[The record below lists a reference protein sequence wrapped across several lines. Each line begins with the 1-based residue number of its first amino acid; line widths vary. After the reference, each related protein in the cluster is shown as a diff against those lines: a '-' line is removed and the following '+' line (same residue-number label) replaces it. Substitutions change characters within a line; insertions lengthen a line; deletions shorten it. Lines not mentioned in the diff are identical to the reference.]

1 MNDIQSI
8 SGPDLLV
15 NKCIINK
22 LTLKLLIIDRHCNI
36 VAQRIVTIHTL
47 LKTMNEKTKTSYVSD
62 LTFDEKVMMAIVRAA
77 ENFKRAHSSIF
88 KKLGLSFPQYNILRV
103 LDASENG
110 RNKTSA
116 VSRIMLVPGANMTGL
131 SKRLEKDGFILRK
144 RDPQDE
150 RVTLLAITRKGRD
163 ALKMIEDEKNES
175 IKILLSGFTQE
186 EKHDLLDKIKK
197 LIKST
202 SAI

>member
-1 MNDIQSI
+1 M
-8 SGPDLLV
+8 
-15 NKCIINK
+15 IIE
-22 LTLKLLIIDRHCNI
+22 RHCNI
-36 VAQRIVTIHTL
+36 LTQRIVTIHTL
-47 LKTMNEKTKTSYVSD
+47 LKTMNKKTKTNYVSD
-62 LTFDEKVMMAIVRAA
+62 LTFDEKVMMAIVRAT

-88 KKLGLSFPQYNILRV
+88 KKHGLSFPQYNILRV

-116 VSRIMLVPGANMTGL
+116 VSKIMLMPGANMTGL

-163 ALKMIEDEKNES
+163 ALKMIADEKNES
-175 IKILLSGFTQE
+175 IEIILNGFTQE
-186 EKHDLLDKIKK
+186 EKQDLLDKIKK

>member
-1 MNDIQSI
+1 
-8 SGPDLLV
+8 V
-15 NKCIINK
+15 K
-22 LTLKLLIIDRHCNI
+22 
-36 VAQRIVTIHTL
+36 IHSL
-47 LKTMNEKTKTSYVSD
+47 LKIMNAKTRTNYVSD
-62 LTFDEKVMMAIVRAA
+62 LTFDEKVMMAIVRVA

-88 KKLGLSFPQYNILRV
+88 KKHGLSFPQYNILRV

-131 SKRLEKDGFILRK
+131 SKRLEKDGFILRT

-150 RVTLLAITRKGRD
+150 RVMLLSITGKGRD
-163 ALKMIEDEKNES
+163 ALKKIENEKNAS
-175 IKILLSGFTQE
+175 IEIILNGFCQE
-186 EKHDLLDKIKK
+186 EKRDLLDKLKK

-202 SAI
+202 SPV

>member
-1 MNDIQSI
+1 M
-8 SGPDLLV
+8 
-15 NKCIINK
+15 IIE
-22 LTLKLLIIDRHCNI
+22 RHYNI
-36 VAQRIVTIHTL
+36 VSQIIVTIHTL
-47 LKTMNEKTKTSYVSD
+47 LKTMNEKTKTNYVSD
-62 LTFDEKVMMAIVRAA
+62 LTYDEKVMMAIVRAA

-88 KKLGLSFPQYNILRV
+88 KKHGLSFPQYNILRV

-110 RNKTSA
+110 RNKTST

-131 SKRLEKDGFILRK
+131 SKRLEKDGFILRT

-150 RVTLLAITRKGRD
+150 RVTLLAITRKGKD
-163 ALKMIEDEKNES
+163 TLKMIEDKKNES
-175 IKILLSGFTQE
+175 IEIILNGFTQE

-202 SAI
+202 SAIY

>member
-1 MNDIQSI
+1 
-8 SGPDLLV
+8 
-15 NKCIINK
+15 
-22 LTLKLLIIDRHCNI
+22 
-36 VAQRIVTIHTL
+36 
-47 LKTMNEKTKTSYVSD
+47 
-62 LTFDEKVMMAIVRAA
+62 
-77 ENFKRAHSSIF
+77 
-88 KKLGLSFPQYNILRV
+88 
-103 LDASENG
+103 
-110 RNKTSA
+110 
-116 VSRIMLVPGANMTGL
+116 MTGL
-131 SKRLEKDGFILRK
+131 SKRLAKDGFILRK

-175 IKILLSGFTQE
+175 IEIILNGFTQE

>member
-1 MNDIQSI
+1 M
-8 SGPDLLV
+8 
-15 NKCIINK
+15 IIE
-22 LTLKLLIIDRHCNI
+22 RHCNI
-36 VAQRIVTIHTL
+36 VAPIIVTIHAL
-47 LKTMNEKTKTSYVSD
+47 LKTMDEKTQTSYVSD
-62 LTFDEKVMMAIVRAA
+62 LTFDEKVMMAIVRTA

-88 KKLGLSFPQYNILRV
+88 KKHGLSFPQYNILRV

-131 SKRLEKDGFILRK
+131 SKRLEKDGFILRE
-144 RDPQDE
+144 RDPRDE
-150 RVTLLAITRKGRD
+150 RVTLLAITRKGRN

-175 IKILLSGFTQE
+175 IKILLNGFTQE

>member
-1 MNDIQSI
+1 
-8 SGPDLLV
+8 
-15 NKCIINK
+15 
-22 LTLKLLIIDRHCNI
+22 
-36 VAQRIVTIHTL
+36 
-47 LKTMNEKTKTSYVSD
+47 
-62 LTFDEKVMMAIVRAA
+62 
-77 ENFKRAHSSIF
+77 
-88 KKLGLSFPQYNILRV
+88 
-103 LDASENG
+103 
-110 RNKTSA
+110 
-116 VSRIMLVPGANMTGL
+116 MLVPGANMTGL
-131 SKRLEKDGFILRK
+131 SKRLAKDGFILRK

-175 IKILLSGFTQE
+175 IEIILNGFTQE

>member
-1 MNDIQSI
+1 
-8 SGPDLLV
+8 
-15 NKCIINK
+15 
-22 LTLKLLIIDRHCNI
+22 LIIERPYNI
-36 VAQRIVTIHTL
+36 VAQRIATIHTL
-47 LKTMNEKTKTSYVSD
+47 VKTMNEKTQTNYVSD

-88 KKLGLSFPQYNILRV
+88 KRHGLSFPQYNILRV

-116 VSRIMLVPGANMTGL
+116 VSKIMLVPGANMTGL
-131 SKRLEKDGFILRK
+131 SKRLEKDGFIQRQ
-144 RDPQDE
+144 RDPRDE
-150 RVTLLAITRKGRD
+150 RVTLLVITRKGRD

-175 IKILLSGFTQE
+175 IETILNGFTQE
-186 EKHDLLDKIKK
+186 EKQALLDKIKK

-202 SAI
+202 NAI